1 MENKYKQM
9 WEELEKKLAT
19 ILTANEMIDAF
30 LQEQHG
36 IGEYHAY
43 TRGQQNMQDRYE
55 NLTKEIKEKH
65 LPKRK
70 ER

>member
-1 MENKYKQM
+1 MGENKYKQM

-43 TRGQQNMQDRYE
+43 TIIPEGNKICRIDMK
-55 NLTKEIKEKH
+55 T
-65 LPKRK
+65 
-70 ER
+70 